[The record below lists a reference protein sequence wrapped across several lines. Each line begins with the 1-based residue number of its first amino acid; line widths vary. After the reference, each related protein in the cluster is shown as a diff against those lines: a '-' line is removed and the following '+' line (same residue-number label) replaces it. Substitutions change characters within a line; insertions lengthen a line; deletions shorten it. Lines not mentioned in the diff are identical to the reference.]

1 MEDFTPAAEMTGMY
15 SCGPTVYAFPHLG
28 NMRPYVFAD
37 TLRRAF
43 RWKGIAV
50 RHVVN
55 ITDVGHAV
63 ADTET
68 GEDKLEVAAAR
79 ERRSV
84 LDIAAFYT
92 DAFFVDIAAL
102 NILTADEY
110 PRASA
115 YVEQMIEFA
124 AQLEKDGFTYRLPSG
139 LYFDTAKDPGYGE
152 LAQMNAE
159 GQLEA
164 ARLEYVEGR
173 RRKTDFALWRAE
185 EPGKRRVLRWD
196 SPWGWGAPGW
206 HLECSVMSM
215 ALLGEHFD
223 LHTGGVDHRELHHVN
238 EIAQSQAYLGDGQP
252 WVRYWLHNEFL
263 QLGAMKMAKSAG
275 GAPRLAD
282 LTEVGY
288 HPLAYRLF
296 LLGGHYRSQLDFTT
310 AAMDAAQATLRRLV
324 ARVQP
329 LRPLPVVETLAEATA
344 NVQDD
349 PVAQR
354 YLDTIDAAIAADLGT
369 PKILAALQ
377 MYSCGPTVY
386 AYQHLGNMRAYVFAD
401 TVRRALRWKGVRVRH
416 VVNITDVG
424 HAVSDADTGE
434 DKMEVA
440 AARERRSVL
449 EIAEFYTG
457 AFFDDLAALNILPAD
472 EYPRASA
479 YVAQMIEFAVKLEHG
494 GYTFRLPSGQYFDT
508 SKDPGYG
515 ELAQLTPRASWKR
528 PGSSRWRAAGAR
540 PTSRCGG
547 PRSPASAGCCAG
559 SPRGAGARPAGT
571 WSAR

>member
-1 MEDFTPAAEMTGMY
+1 VTGGHQLRLYNSLGRRTEDFTPSAEVTGMY

-43 RWKGIAV
+43 RWKDIEV

-63 ADTET
+63 ADTDT

-84 LDIAAFYT
+84 LDIAEFYT
-92 DAFFVDIAAL
+92 DAFFTDIAAL
-102 NILTADEY
+102 NILPADEY

-115 YVEQMIEFA
+115 YVPQMIEFA
-124 AQLEKDGFTYRLPSG
+124 AELERQGFTYQLPSG

-164 ARLEYVEGR
+164 ARLEHVEGR

-185 EPGKRRVLRWD
+185 EPGQRRVLRWE

-215 ALLGEHFD
+215 ALLGPHFD
-223 LHTGGVDHRELHHVN
+223 VHTGVVDHRELHHVN
-238 EIAQSQAYLGDGQP
+238 EIAQSQAYLGDGQS

-263 QLGAMKMAKSAG
+263 QLGAEKMAKSAG

-282 LTEVGY
+282 LTQAGY
-288 HPLAYRLF
+288 HPMAYRLF
-296 LLGGHYRSQLDFTT
+296 LLGGHYRSQLDFTN
-310 AAMDAAQATLRRLV
+310 AAVDAAQATLRRLV

-329 LRPLPVVETLAEATA
+329 LRPLPAVATLAQAQA
-344 NVQDD
+344 GLDHD
-349 PVAQR
+349 PIAMR
-354 YLDTIDAAIAADLGT
+354 LLDTIDAAIAADLST

-377 MYSCGPTVY
+377 
-386 AYQHLGNMRAYVFAD
+386 D
-401 TVRRALRWKGVRVRH
+401 ALRDPEISPAGQA
-416 VVNITDVG
+416 
-424 HAVSDADTGE
+424 AV
-434 DKMEVA
+434 VA
-440 AARERRSVL
+440 AADAL
-449 EIAEFYTG
+449 LG
-457 AFFDDLAALNILPAD
+457 LGLATLDPAD
-472 EYPRASA
+472 IEHRRPPSDLSDEELQAIEHLVADRTQARKERDWARAD
-479 YVAQMIEFAVKLEHG
+479 QI
-494 GYTFRLPSGQYFDT
+494 R
-508 SKDPGYG
+508 
-515 ELAQLTPRASWKR
+515 AQLDELGVQVTDTPE
-528 PGSSRWRAAGAR
+528 
-540 PTSRCGG
+540 G
-547 PRSPASAGCCAG
+547 PAWHLR
-559 SPRGAGARPAGT
+559 
-571 WSAR
+571 

>member
-1 MEDFTPAAEMTGMY
+1 MSINHQLRLYNSLGRRMEDFVPAGQAVGMY

-43 RWKGIAV
+43 RWKGIPV

-63 ADTET
+63 ADTDT

-102 NILTADEY
+102 NILPADEY

-124 AQLEKDGFTYRLPSG
+124 AKLEKDGFTYRLPSG
-139 LYFDTAKDPGYGE
+139 LYFDTAKDPGYGA
-152 LAQMNAE
+152 LAQMSAE

-164 ARLEYVEGR
+164 ARVEHVEGR

-185 EPGKRRVLRWD
+185 EPGNRRVLRWD

-238 EIAQSQAYLGDGQP
+238 EIAQSQAYLGDGRP

-282 LTEVGY
+282 LTEAGY

-296 LLGGHYRSQLDFTT
+296 LLGGHYRSQLDFNPEAT
-310 AAMDAAQATLRRLV
+310 AAVDAAQATLRRLV

-329 LRPLPVVETLAEATA
+329 LRPLPVVETLAEAIA
-344 NVQDD
+344 HVQDD

-354 YLDTIDAAIAADLGT
+354 YLDTIDAAIAADLST

-377 MYSCGPTVY
+377 
-386 AYQHLGNMRAYVFAD
+386 D
-401 TVRRALRWKGVRVRH
+401 ALRDPA
-416 VVNITDVG
+416 ITPDGQRTIVAAADALLG
-424 HAVSDADTGE
+424 LGLATLDPEDLERRRAVSDLSAEEQRAVEELVADRTQ
-434 DKMEVA
+434 
-440 AARERRSVL
+440 ARKERDWAR
-449 EIAEFYTG
+449 
-457 AFFDDLAALNILPAD
+457 AD
-472 EYPRASA
+472 QIR
-479 YVAQMIEFAVKLEHG
+479 
-494 GYTFRLPSGQYFDT
+494 
-508 SKDPGYG
+508 
-515 ELAQLTPRASWKR
+515 AQLDELGVQVTDTPE
-528 PGSSRWRAAGAR
+528 
-540 PTSRCGG
+540 G
-547 PRSPASAGCCAG
+547 PIWQLR
-559 SPRGAGARPAGT
+559 
-571 WSAR
+571 